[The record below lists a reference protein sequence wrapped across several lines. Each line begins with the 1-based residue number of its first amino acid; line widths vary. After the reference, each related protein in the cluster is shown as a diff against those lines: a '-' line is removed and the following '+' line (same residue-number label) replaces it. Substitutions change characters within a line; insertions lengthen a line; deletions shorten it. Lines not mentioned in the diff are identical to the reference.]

1 MKNNSLGTK
10 VLMAA
15 LTLALVAY
23 FGIQAV
29 RYFGDPLTTTLA
41 YNYRVEESENLSGF
55 VVREELLL
63 PEENSGLLQIQRE
76 EGERVSHGGT
86 VAAVYTD
93 QAALNRQTEIEALEL
108 QMEQIQYAK
117 EAAKGED
124 AIQKLDAQIR
134 RNLRDYRAAVAA
146 ERFRDVEKQASAL
159 RNQVLKRDYS
169 GANTEELDARI
180 AELQGQVKALQA
192 QGAGAAR
199 RITAPES
206 GLFSSVVDGY
216 ESVLTPA
223 GLSAMLPSDLAGV
236 KAAEGKTSH
245 VGKLVQGKA
254 WYYAAVVSEETALS
268 LQKAEQTLKQ
278 KGGTLLLRF
287 AKGVERDMPV
297 SVSSVGEAENGKVVL
312 VLKGETYLSHM
323 TLLREQSAQVIYRTV
338 EGIRVPKEAL
348 RIVNQTEVKED
359 GTEKE
364 IQVSGV
370 YSVVGLEAGFK
381 PVKVLHTA
389 DHFLLVE
396 GTPAAD
402 REEQRLRAGEE
413 IIVTARN
420 LYDGKVV
427 R

>member
-29 RYFGDPLTTTLA
+29 RYFSDPLTTTLA
-41 YNYRVEESENLSGF
+41 YNYRVEESEHLSGF
-55 VVREELLL
+55 VVREEVLL
-63 PEENSGLLQIQRE
+63 PEENSGLLQIRRE
-76 EGERVSHGGT
+76 EGERVSSGGT

-108 QMEQIQYAK
+108 QIEQIQYAK

-124 AIQKLDAQIR
+124 VVQKLDVQIR

-146 ERFRDVEKQASAL
+146 ERFRDVEKQASSL
-159 RNQVLKRDYS
+159 RSQVLKRDYS
-169 GANTEELDARI
+169 GANAGELDERI
-180 AELQGQVKALQA
+180 SELQGQVKALQA

-199 RITAPES
+199 RITTQES
-206 GLFSSVVDGY
+206 GLFSAVVDGY

-223 GLSAMLPSDLAGV
+223 GLSTMLPSDLTGV
-236 KAAEGKTSH
+236 KAADGMSSR

-254 WYYAAVVSEETALS
+254 WYYAAVVPEETALS
-268 LQKAEQTLKQ
+268 LQKAGRTLEQR
-278 KGGTLLLRF
+278 GESLLLRF
-287 AKGVERDMPV
+287 AKGVERDLPV
-297 SVSSVGEAENGKVVL
+297 TVASVGEAENGKVVL
-312 VLKGETYLSHM
+312 VLKGETYLSQM

-348 RIVNQTEVKED
+348 RIVNQTETKED

-364 IQVSGV
+364 VQVTGV

-389 DHFLLVE
+389 ENFLLVE

-402 REEQRLRAGEE
+402 REAQGLRAGEE

>member
-223 GLSAMLPSDLAGV
+223 GLSSMLPSDLAGV